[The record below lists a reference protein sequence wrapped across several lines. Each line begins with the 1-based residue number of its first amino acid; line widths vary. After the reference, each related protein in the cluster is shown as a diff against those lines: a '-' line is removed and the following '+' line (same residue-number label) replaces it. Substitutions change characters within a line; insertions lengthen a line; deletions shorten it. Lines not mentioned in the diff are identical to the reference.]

1 MGIDGK
7 SKIEEFINTDKEKII
22 SGIFVRDGDIYYVLR
37 DSNSIE
43 SKEAKFVKW
52 KKLST
57 AISIGTYTV
66 DNEKNQYKLNYIQ
79 TSKGIVISSWENIS
93 ANKISGLYIPDTIN
107 ELPVIGIGQDAFEEV
122 YNYYPNTC
130 HYLTGEITI
139 PTYLEYIGENAFYG
153 CNEISKI
160 NFNDRLKSI
169 GNNAFWC
176 CNNLVGTLEMPNT
189 ISYIGKQSFASC
201 DYEEIIFSNNL
212 KIISDSAFSNNIHL
226 DDVIVIP
233 EGVVSVGYFAF
244 SHTPVYAAILP
255 SSLMNLGDYAFGD
268 NKESVEIAIKSEEM
282 ESFRRNYQ
290 DNYKYYLMSG
300 TQTSNYADNKNI
312 TYEDLRTI
320 KPNSIQFK
328 ETNIEL
334 YTNSDEYQLE
344 YTVTPRFFEG
354 YKAIWSSLNE
364 DILTVNENGIVIP
377 KDVGTAIVEIT
388 IDGIKSNCTINVKK
402 TIVQTISGTI
412 KNLGDK
418 TKDIKIEVLEKDT
431 NKVINEIT
439 LNGDAT
445 SYSINGVPQGN
456 YILKVTQNNVTREYD
471 VIVENQEVKQD
482 IEIYLKG
489 DINNDGKI
497 TTLDLNYG
505 LAKLLKGNL
514 TQEEEQCGDV
524 TGDGKYTTLDLNKL
538 LGYLL
543 GKIKEL

>member
-7 SKIEEFINTDKEKII
+7 SKIEEFTNTDKEKII

-139 PTYLEYIGENAFYG
+139 PTYLKYIGENAFYG

-160 NFNDRLKSI
+160 NFNDRLESI

-212 KIISDSAFSNNIHL
+212 KIIFDSAFSNNIHL

-268 NKESVEIAIKSEEM
+268 NKENVEIAIKSEEM

-312 TYEDLRTI
+312 TYENLRTI

-402 TIVQTISGTI
+402 PIVQTISGTI

-514 TQEEEQCGDV
+514 TQEEEQRGDV